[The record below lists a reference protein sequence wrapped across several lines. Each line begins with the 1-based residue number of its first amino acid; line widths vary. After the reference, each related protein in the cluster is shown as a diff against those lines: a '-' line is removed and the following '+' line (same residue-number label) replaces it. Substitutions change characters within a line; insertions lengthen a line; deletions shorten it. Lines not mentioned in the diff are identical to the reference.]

1 MIEPEK
7 VVDAI
12 TTDFKINKI
21 PFSTAASRLGYSS
34 GQSLSTFLFRK
45 KKQKAFFTEKEAL
58 RFERAF
64 GFNKDFLM
72 AGMGELYGND
82 IVVDLSS
89 VELDKKAQSCLLF
102 IARIMFY
109 IIGDVHATGAWV
121 LLNDGD
127 AESFRY
133 NFNELVKK
141 HNAQK
146 LGALISDRMI
156 DYVARHTK
164 QLIMYNEMLAEEL
177 ENKPIELNELSPNK

>member
-21 PFSTAASRLGYSS
+21 SFSTAASRLGYSS
-34 GQSLSTFLFRK
+34 GQSLTTFLFRK
-45 KKQKAFFTEKEAL
+45 KKQGAYFTEKEAL

-64 GFNKDFLM
+64 GYNKDFLM
-72 AGMGELYGND
+72 AGVGELYGSD
-82 IVVDLSS
+82 FAVDLSS
-89 VELDKKAQSCLLF
+89 VELNKEAQSCLLF

-109 IIGDVHATGAWV
+109 IIGDVNATGAWV
-121 LLNDGD
+121 LLNEGD

-164 QLIMYNEMLAEEL
+164 QLMLYNKMLVEEL
-177 ENKPIELNELSPNK
+177 ENKTIEPGEQSTN